1 MGLLA
6 QTNAEIRDAERRYR
20 KGKAEAEL
28 VRRPIFLI
36 DRMVRDLEELN
47 LRGMKRVPLSYE
59 ARLRELDDLLGRLP
73 AVALKRESLK
83 VKIGIAKLMEALFAV
98 QEALFVERRGDAYP
112 PDEDD
117 LPPDLIYAA

>member
-6 QTNAEIRDAERRYR
+6 QTNAEIQDAERRYR

-73 AVALKRESLK
+73 AIAVSRESLK
-83 VKIGIAKLMEALFAV
+83 VKIGIAKLMDALFAV
-98 QEALFVERRGDAYP
+98 QEALFVERHGDAHP
-112 PDEDD
+112 RDEDD